1 MFFWFLWYSII
12 NLLGGFMDNLTA
24 KDIVEYT
31 IQRKYKGRIIDIK
44 VHDGYIDGRRSTTIT
59 CDYNP
64 ILIGFSNGSDEKVQ
78 YFIERDYEIAKNE
91 IDNKRFV
98 KKISKLF
105 RGK

>member
-1 MFFWFLWYSII
+1 ME
-12 NLLGGFMDNLTA
+12 
-24 KDIVEYT
+24 IVEYT
-31 IQRKYKGRIIDIK
+31 IQREYKGRIINIIIR
-44 VHDGYIDGRRSTTIT
+44 DGYIGGRRSTTIK
-59 CDYNP
+59 CKYNP